1 MKRSSKRSS
10 FAVVALTLLAAAGT
24 SLYSHAQTQTQPP
37 SPARSRS
44 DEMLDSWN
52 AIGNKLVAMAQD
64 FPEDKYDFKVQKDQ
78 RTFAENLLHAAALD
92 FVLIRRIS
100 ASNLGPDFGEGD
112 NPSRDV
118 FKTKTDVVK
127 FVQEAVT
134 DGAQVIQQQGD
145 AGLDKTSKF
154 FGNRLARNSSIW
166 TSAIEH
172 SGEHYGQLVVYYR
185 ANNLVPPDSRRNQ
198 AQQSQPTA
206 AARVVDLKAF
216 DGAILKASYFS
227 AGKPGPGVLLFHQN
241 DRSRTSWDDVAGQ
254 LASAGINTLAVD
266 GRGHGESGGTR
277 QEALQKTSAD
287 METFFQFL
295 ISQPGVQRDVIG
307 LAGAGSYGVINALE
321 TGRLHAASIKS
332 LVMLSGDAFP
342 PGVEFL
348 HEASQ
353 LPELFVIADTD
364 EYPPTVE
371 TMLWLYDT
379 ASSPMRRLMHYPAA
393 QEAPWL
399 WYETS
404 DPDKVPQTGSHGAD
418 LFKTHPDLPG
428 IIVQWFVATLIKTPG
443 HAPVDP
449 LAAAAILN
457 RLAVPGG
464 AAQVTQQL
472 MEARKRDPETQ
483 LFPEAS
489 LDIIA
494 SGLLWQA
501 DTDKK
506 AGHLR
511 EATVE
516 MKAAIENYKLNLL
529 AYPDSADAHFN
540 LADAYSQAG
549 EKALARQY
557 AEKALTMID
566 SHAAPLSSWS
576 DTEQRRA
583 EVRSLVEDLL
593 KKLNATADISSERAP
608 GAVFRDCP
616 ACPEMVLL
624 PAGSFTMGSSAEEK
638 SWAASHGGSMGAVAD
653 EAPQHQVS
661 LPSFAL
667 GKYDVTRGEYAAFA
681 RETGYPPGDGCGR
694 GLAMSRYEKDP
705 QSTWENPGFKQ
716 TDRDP
721 VVCVSWHDAKA
732 YVAWLNERTGHA
744 GAYRLPS
751 ESEWEYAAR
760 AGATSKFWWG
770 DDVNPAPSHAWFRA
784 NSGVTGCE
792 GLFCAG
798 GQTHPVGAK
807 PPNAFGLYDM
817 AGNVWQWTE
826 DCYDNSYT
834 PAPADGRA
842 NEAPSSDPQ
851 AKDGQG
857 NCLRVD
863 RGSSWMFPA
872 WLLRPANR
880 ERNPS
885 GYRNDIMG
893 FRVARTLPPEPGSPH
908 SK

>member
-1 MKRSSKRSS
+1 
-10 FAVVALTLLAAAGT
+10 
-24 SLYSHAQTQTQPP
+24 
-37 SPARSRS
+37 
-44 DEMLDSWN
+44 
-52 AIGNKLVAMAQD
+52 
-64 FPEDKYDFKVQKDQ
+64 
-78 RTFAENLLHAAALD
+78 
-92 FVLIRRIS
+92 
-100 ASNLGPDFGEGD
+100 
-112 NPSRDV
+112 
-118 FKTKTDVVK
+118 
-127 FVQEAVT
+127 
-134 DGAQVIQQQGD
+134 
-145 AGLDKTSKF
+145 
-154 FGNRLARNSSIW
+154 
-166 TSAIEH
+166 
-172 SGEHYGQLVVYYR
+172 
-185 ANNLVPPDSRRNQ
+185 
-198 AQQSQPTA
+198 
-206 AARVVDLKAF
+206 
-216 DGAILKASYFS
+216 
-227 AGKPGPGVLLFHQN
+227 
-241 DRSRTSWDDVAGQ
+241 
-254 LASAGINTLAVD
+254 
-266 GRGHGESGGTR
+266 
-277 QEALQKTSAD
+277 
-287 METFFQFL
+287 
-295 ISQPGVQRDVIG
+295 

-321 TGRLHAASIKS
+321 TARLHAASIKS

-379 ASSPMRRLMHYPAA
+379 ASSPMRKLMHYPAA

-404 DPDKVPQTGSHGAD
+404 DPDKVPDTGSHGTD

-457 RLAVPGG
+457 QLAVPGG

-472 MEARKRDPETQ
+472 MEARKRDPEAQ

-494 SGLLWQA
+494 SGLLFQA
-501 DTDKK
+501 DTDEK

-616 ACPEMVLL
+616 
-624 PAGSFTMGSSAEEK
+624 PARRWSFSRL
-638 SWAASHGGSMGAVAD
+638 AASPWVHLLRKNPGPRVTVAVWDAVAD

-694 GLAMSRYEKDP
+694 GLAMSRYGRRIRSRLGKI
-705 QSTWENPGFKQ
+705 PGLCA
-716 TDRDP
+716 DR
-721 VVCVSWHDAKA
+721 S
-732 YVAWLNERTGHA
+732 R
-744 GAYRLPS
+744 
-751 ESEWEYAAR
+751 
-760 AGATSKFWWG
+760 
-770 DDVNPAPSHAWFRA
+770 
-784 NSGVTGCE
+784 
-792 GLFCAG
+792 
-798 GQTHPVGAK
+798 
-807 PPNAFGLYDM
+807 
-817 AGNVWQWTE
+817 
-826 DCYDNSYT
+826 
-834 PAPADGRA
+834 
-842 NEAPSSDPQ
+842 SS
-851 AKDGQG
+851 
-857 NCLRVD
+857 RV
-863 RGSSWMFPA
+863 RQLA
-872 WLLRPANR
+872 
-880 ERNPS
+880 
-885 GYRNDIMG
+885 
-893 FRVARTLPPEPGSPH
+893 
-908 SK
+908 